1 MIKLRRILLYDN
13 IYRMSFI
20 FALSFSLLITLI
32 PNYTSVYKGDETN
45 FNCKVLDKKFDGNKL
60 SLSLKCK
67 ENIVSTYYIKSE
79 KELSYLKDNIKF
91 DSHVTLT
98 GSLITPKES
107 TIPNGFNYKKY
118 LYNKSVYYILKV
130 NKIESITKTKNI
142 FYKLKN
148 FMYDRSDKIDNSTY
162 IYSFVLGKT
171 QLVDIDVL
179 NTYRTNGVSHLFAL
193 SGQHVSVFSL
203 ILLWIL
209 KKLKIKELSRY
220 KM

>member
-130 NKIESITKTKNI
+130 NKIESITKTKNTI
-142 FYKLKN
+142 
-148 FMYDRSDKIDNSTY
+148 
-162 IYSFVLGKT
+162 
-171 QLVDIDVL
+171 
-179 NTYRTNGVSHLFAL
+179 
-193 SGQHVSVFSL
+193 
-203 ILLWIL
+203 
-209 KKLKIKELSRY
+209 SRY
-220 KM
+220 RRIKYL